1 MRKLM
6 LIVAALAFISACV
19 DSKNHLL
26 IPKGIVNIYLDVS
39 GGDPVG
45 TIADPV
51 KVISIKYPDKSD
63 YVVEVEVEVLGRSYY
78 VRDGNFELHDGS
90 IE

>member
-26 IPKGIVNIYLDVS
+26 IPKGIVNIYLEVS

-63 YVVEVEVEVLGRSYY
+63 YVVEVEVLGRSYY

>member
-26 IPKGIVNIYLDVS
+26 IPKGIVNIYLEAS

-45 TIADPV
+45 TIVDPV

-63 YVVEVEVEVLGRSYY
+63 YVVEVEVQGQSYY

>member
-26 IPKGIVNIYLDVS
+26 IPKGIVNIYLEVS

-51 KVISIKYPDKSD
+51 KVISIKYPDKSG
-63 YVVEVEVEVLGRSYY
+63 YVVEVEVLGRSYY